1 MSKVKYYYDTETCK
15 YETLKKSTA
24 NIIMDGLLYTSLIMI
39 GAVCILVI
47 YLSYYDSPNEKLL
60 RKSNEKLVF
69 RLQILDKEMGQMDQ
83 LLSKL
88 QTKDDK
94 VYRTIFEQDPI
105 ASSIRNAGIGGSR
118 RYKSLVEQNLENE
131 EFLLKALTKF
141 DQLKRQMYIQTK
153 SYDELLS
160 LAKRQHMLLASIP
173 AITPISLK
181 QSYLS
186 SGFGMRFHPIHKRK
200 KMHTGIDFGARTG
213 TPIYATGAGKV
224 TKVSTRFTGAGKNIE
239 IDHGFGFKTK
249 YFHLSEFN
257 VKVGQKVKRGELIAY
272 SGNTGTSSGP
282 HLHYEV
288 VKNRKKVNPIHYFY
302 RDITD
307 KEFEQLVKLASIENS
322 SM

>member
-1 MSKVKYYYDTETCK
+1 MTKVRYHYDTETRK
-15 YETLKKSTA
+15 YEPIKRTSATIVL
-24 NIIMDGLLYTSLIMI
+24 DVLLYSSLVMI

-60 RKSNEKLVF
+60 RKGNEKLVF
-69 RLQILDKEMGQMDQ
+69 RLQMINKEMGQIGQ
-83 LLSKL
+83 GLAKL
-88 QTKDDK
+88 QNRDDK
-94 VYRTIFEQDPI
+94 VYRTIFEQEPI
-105 ASSIRNAGIGGSR
+105 ASSIRNAGIGGTH
-118 RYKSLVEQNLENE
+118 RYQDLVEQELENGD
-131 EFLLKALTKF
+131 FLFKTLTRF

-153 SYDELLS
+153 SYDELFS
-160 LAKRQHMLLASIP
+160 LAQRQHLMLASIP
-173 AITPISLK
+173 AITPISLT

-186 SGFGMRFHPIHKRK
+186 SGFGMRYHPIHKRRR
-200 KMHTGIDFGARTG
+200 MHTGIDFGARVG
-213 TPIYATGAGKV
+213 TPVYATGAGKV
-224 TKVSTRFTGAGKNIE
+224 TRVTTRFTGAGKNIE

-272 SGNTGTSSGP
+272 TGNTGTSSGP

-302 RDITD
+302 QDITE
-307 KEFEQLVKLASIENS
+307 KEFKKLVKLASIENA

>member
-1 MSKVKYYYDTETCK
+1 MPKVKYYYDTETCK
-15 YETLKKSTA
+15 YEPLKKSTA
-24 NIIMDGLLYTSLIMI
+24 HIIMDGMLYTSLILI

-60 RKSNEKLVF
+60 RKGNEKLVF
-69 RLQILDKEMGQMDQ
+69 RLQMLDKEMGQMDQ

-88 QTKDDK
+88 QSRDDK
-94 VYRTIFEQDPI
+94 VYRTIFEQEPI

-118 RYKSLVEQNLENE
+118 RYQSLIEQNLENE

-160 LAKRQHMLLASIP
+160 LARRQHLMLASIP

-200 KMHTGIDFGARTG
+200 KMHTGIDFGARVG

-257 VKVGQKVKRGELIAY
+257 VKVGQRVKRGELIAF

-302 RDITD
+302 QDISD

>member
-1 MSKVKYYYDTETCK
+1 MPKVKYHYDTETCK
-15 YETLKKSTA
+15 YEPVKRTTA
-24 NIIMDGLLYTSLIMI
+24 SVILDSLMYGSLVLI

-60 RKSNEKLVF
+60 RKGNDKLVF
-69 RLQILDKEMGQMDQ
+69 RLQMMNKEMKQV
-83 LLSKL
+83 
-88 QTKDDK
+88 DK
-94 VYRTIFEQDPI
+94 VLAQLENRDDNIYRTIFEQEPI
-105 ASSIRNAGIGGSR
+105 AASIRNAGIGGAR
-118 RYKSLVEQNLENE
+118 RYQDMVGQGLENE
-131 EFLLKALTKF
+131 EFLLKSLSLF
-141 DQLKRQMYIQTK
+141 DQIIRQKYIQTK

-160 LAKRQHMLLASIP
+160 LARRQHLLLASIP

-186 SGFGMRFHPIHKRK
+186 SGFGMRFHPIHKIRR
-200 KMHTGIDFGARTG
+200 MHKGIDFGARVG

-224 TKVSTRFTGAGKNIE
+224 TKVSTRFTGPGKHIE
-239 IDHGFGFKTK
+239 IAHGFGFRTR
-249 YFHLSEFN
+249 YLHLSEFN
-257 VKVGQKVKRGELIAY
+257 VKVGQKVKRGELIGY

-302 RDITD
+302 QDITNA
-307 KEFEQLVKLASIENS
+307 EFEKLVELASIENS

>member
-1 MSKVKYYYDTETCK
+1 MPKVKYYYNTETCK
-15 YETLKKSTA
+15 YEPLKKSTA
-24 NIIMDGLLYTSLIMI
+24 HIIMDGLLYISLILI

-60 RKSNEKLVF
+60 RKGNEKLVF
-69 RLQILDKEMGQMDQ
+69 RLKMLDKEMGQMDR
-83 LLSKL
+83 LLGKL
-88 QTKDDK
+88 QNRDDK
-94 VYRTIFEQDPI
+94 VYRTIFEQEPI
-105 ASSIRNAGIGGSR
+105 ASSIRTAGIGGSR
-118 RYKSLVEQNLENE
+118 RYQSLIEQNLESE
-131 EFLLKALTKF
+131 EFLLKSLTKF

-160 LAKRQHMLLASIP
+160 LARRQHMMLASIP

-186 SGFGMRFHPIHKRK
+186 SGFGMRFHPIHRIK
-200 KMHTGIDFGARTG
+200 KMHTGIDFGARVG

-257 VKVGQKVKRGELIAY
+257 VKVGQRVKRGELIAY

-302 RDITD
+302 RDISD

>member
-1 MSKVKYYYDTETCK
+1 
-15 YETLKKSTA
+15 
-24 NIIMDGLLYTSLIMI
+24 MDGLLYISLILI

-60 RKSNEKLVF
+60 RKGNEKLVF
-69 RLQILDKEMGQMDQ
+69 RLKMLDKEMGQMDR
-83 LLSKL
+83 LLGKL
-88 QTKDDK
+88 QNRDDK
-94 VYRTIFEQDPI
+94 VYRTIFEQEPI
-105 ASSIRNAGIGGSR
+105 ASSIRTAGIGGSR
-118 RYKSLVEQNLENE
+118 RYQSLIEQNLESE
-131 EFLLKALTKF
+131 EFLLKSLTKF

-160 LAKRQHMLLASIP
+160 LARRQHMMLASIP

-186 SGFGMRFHPIHKRK
+186 SGFGMRFHPIHRIK
-200 KMHTGIDFGARTG
+200 KMHTGIDFGARVG

-257 VKVGQKVKRGELIAY
+257 VKVGQRVKRGELIAY

-302 RDITD
+302 RDISD

>member
-15 YETLKKSTA
+15 YEPLKRSTSH
-24 NIIMDGLLYTSLIMI
+24 IIMDGLLYTSLILI

-60 RKSNEKLVF
+60 RKGNEKLVF
-69 RLQILDKEMGQMDQ
+69 RLQMLDKEMGQMGR
-83 LLSKL
+83 LLNKL
-88 QTKDDK
+88 QNRDDK
-94 VYRTIFEQDPI
+94 VYRTIFEQEPI

-118 RYKSLVEQNLENE
+118 RYQSLVEQNLENE
-131 EFLLKALTKF
+131 EFLLKTLTRF

-160 LAKRQHMLLASIP
+160 LARKQHLMLASIP

-186 SGFGMRFHPIHKRK
+186 SGFGMRYHPIHKIR
-200 KMHTGIDFGARTG
+200 KMHTGIDFGARIG
-213 TPIYATGAGKV
+213 TPIYATGGGV
-224 TKVSTRFTGAGKNIE
+224 ISKVSKSFYGYGKQVE

-249 YFHLSEFN
+249 YAHLSEFN

-272 SGNTGTSSGP
+272 SGNSGTSSGP

-288 VKNRKKVNPIHYFY
+288 FKNRKKVNPIHYFY
-302 RDITD
+302 QDITD